1 MRLVPS
7 LAYFDTPRDAL
18 SSKTVRAG
26 WVAGS
31 PQLDYAELPEALPV
45 ARGLEPLRF
54 GRLLMSKRTASAIFM
69 CTTGQRRTFSVGN
82 IVGDFS
88 IFFGKEKSKKKHK
101 HVDGW
106 MELTGK
112 CDDKIPAEGID

>member
-1 MRLVPS
+1 MFFTVRLVPS

-18 SSKTVRAG
+18 SSKTVCAG

-31 PQLDYAELPEALPV
+31 PQLDFAELPEALPV
-45 ARGLEPLRF
+45 ARGFEPLRS
-54 GRLLMSKRTASAIFM
+54 RLLMSKRTASAIFM

-88 IFFGKEKSKKKHK
+88 IFFGKEKSKKNTSMWM
-101 HVDGW
+101 DGW
-106 MELTGK
+106 N
-112 CDDKIPAEGID
+112 